1 MCFFSSPFSL
11 VQDLAQPLGKG
22 GVGGGGSGWLGGGG
36 GAALSANHK
45 VCAKPLDSNAPN

>member
-1 MCFFSSPFSL
+1 M
-11 VQDLAQPLGKG
+11 QDLAQPLGKG
-22 GVGGGGSGWLGGGG
+22 GVGGWGEG